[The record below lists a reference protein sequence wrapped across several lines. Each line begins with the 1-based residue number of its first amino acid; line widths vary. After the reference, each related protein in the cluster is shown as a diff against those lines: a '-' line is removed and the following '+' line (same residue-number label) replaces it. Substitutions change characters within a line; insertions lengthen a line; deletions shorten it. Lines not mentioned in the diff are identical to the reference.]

1 MGGKNQINEFAVATV
16 VMQKYRLRVTK
27 QK

>member
-1 MGGKNQINEFAVATV
+1 MGGKNQINEFAVSTD